1 MRPTATHVG
10 RSMVC
15 MSKPVCVLDT
25 LVSPVKTTELIELPR
40 RLGEDT
46 RAGSNVL
53 NGVAHWHHLVNA
65 TQ

>member
-1 MRPTATHVG
+1 
-10 RSMVC
+10 MVC